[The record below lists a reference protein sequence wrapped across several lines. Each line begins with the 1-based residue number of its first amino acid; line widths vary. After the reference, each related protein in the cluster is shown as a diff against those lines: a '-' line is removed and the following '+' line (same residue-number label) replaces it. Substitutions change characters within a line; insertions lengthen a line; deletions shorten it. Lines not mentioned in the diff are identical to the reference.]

1 MAIVAGV
8 LAGNPADTTLGRAI
22 VAMIGCYFAS
32 AIIGKLA
39 EMAIQDNIRKYKEA
53 HPMEPVATAMPE
65 DAIVVQQADEQPGDE
80 DAPAA
85 RPVTSSTETRNAA

>member
-32 AIIGKLA
+32 LLIGRLA
-39 EMAIQDNIRKYKEA
+39 EVAIQDSIRQFKDR
-53 HPMEPVATAMPE
+53 HPMGTM
-65 DAIVVQQADEQPGDE
+65 DAVILDDESAPLAEEAPPADE
-80 DAPAA
+80 ATPAA
-85 RPVTSSTETRNAA
+85 RQTQTTETRNAA